1 MYIKVKV
8 TAGARKE
15 SVVKKSDDEYLVCVR
30 EVAERNMAN
39 GRVIEIVAGLFSV
52 PKGKVRIISGHKS
65 PSKILSVML

>member
-8 TAGARKE
+8 MAGVRKE
-15 SVVKKSDDEYLVCVR
+15 SVVKKGDDEYLVCVR

-39 GRVIEIVAGLFSV
+39 GRVLQIVAGIFSV